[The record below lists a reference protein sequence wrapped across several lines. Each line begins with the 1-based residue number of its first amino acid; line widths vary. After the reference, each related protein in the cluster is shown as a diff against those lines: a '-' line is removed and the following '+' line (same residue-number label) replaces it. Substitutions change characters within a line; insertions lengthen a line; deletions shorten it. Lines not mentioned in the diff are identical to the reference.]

1 MKKRIGISIF
11 LGILLTLSWSL
22 PKNQEIQGKG
32 MEEEQKTLAESILL
46 YEQDKTLLEEH
57 LASLPAEEAGDLSI
71 RATLEATIRK
81 ALENLEVDMAKA
93 RTALKAVTS
102 QILSTG
108 TGMSLPAMGDGTFT
122 WPVEGYLNV
131 SQGYRKGHPAVDI
144 NTMGASPRVFAV
156 QSGVVVRVAEVD
168 GYGKQVVL
176 DHGNGIQTQYAHLQE
191 IHVEQGDYLKE
202 GETLGLVGDTGWSD
216 GKHLHFQ
223 ITITGDLADRSID
236 PMKFLR

>member
-1 MKKRIGISIF
+1 MKKKIGISF
-11 LGILLTLSWSL
+11 ILSLLLLLPWTLSEKRGL
-22 PKNQEIQGKG
+22 QGES
-32 MEEEQKTLAESILL
+32 MAEEQKALAESILL
-46 YEQDKTLLEEH
+46 YEEDLALLEQQ
-57 LASLPAEEAGDLSI
+57 LASLPEQEAGDLSI

-81 ALENLEVDMAKA
+81 ALENLDVDMAKA

-108 TGMSLPAMGDGTFT
+108 AGVSLPPMGDGTFT

-131 SQGYRKGHPAVDI
+131 SQGYKKSHTAVDI

-191 IHVEQGDYLKE
+191 IHVELGDYLKE

-223 ITITGDLADRSID
+223 ITVTGNLAEGSID

>member
-1 MKKRIGISIF
+1 MKKKIGISF
-11 LGILLTLSWSL
+11 ILSLLLLLPWTLSEKRGL
-22 PKNQEIQGKG
+22 QGES
-32 MEEEQKTLAESILL
+32 MAEEQKALAESILL
-46 YEQDKTLLEEH
+46 YEEDLALLEQQ
-57 LASLPAEEAGDLSI
+57 LASLPEQEAGDLSI

-81 ALENLEVDMAKA
+81 ALENLDVDMAKA

-108 TGMSLPAMGDGTFT
+108 AGVSLPPMGDGTFT

-131 SQGYRKGHPAVDI
+131 SQGYKKSHTAVDI

-191 IHVEQGDYLKE
+191 IHVELGDYLKE

-223 ITITGDLADRSID
+223 ITITGNLAEGSID

>member
-1 MKKRIGISIF
+1 MKKKIGISF
-11 LGILLTLSWSL
+11 ILSLLLLLPWTLSEKRGL
-22 PKNQEIQGKG
+22 QGES
-32 MEEEQKTLAESILL
+32 MAEEQKALAESILL
-46 YEQDKTLLEEH
+46 YEEDLALLEQQ
-57 LASLPAEEAGDLSI
+57 LASLPEQEAGDLSI

-81 ALENLEVDMAKA
+81 ALENLDVDMAKA

-108 TGMSLPAMGDGTFT
+108 AGVSLPPLGDGTFT

-131 SQGYRKGHPAVDI
+131 SQGYKKSHTAVDI

-191 IHVEQGDYLKE
+191 IHVELGDYLKE

-223 ITITGDLADRSID
+223 ITITGNLAEGSID

>member
-1 MKKRIGISIF
+1 MKKKIGISF
-11 LGILLTLSWSL
+11 ILSLLLLLPWTLSEKRGL
-22 PKNQEIQGKG
+22 QGES
-32 MEEEQKTLAESILL
+32 MAEEQKALAESILL
-46 YEQDKTLLEEH
+46 YEEDLALLEQQ
-57 LASLPAEEAGDLSI
+57 LASLPEQEAGDLSI

-81 ALENLEVDMAKA
+81 ALENLDVDMAKA

-108 TGMSLPAMGDGTFT
+108 AGVSLPPLGDGTFT

-131 SQGYRKGHPAVDI
+131 SQGYKKSHTAVDI

-191 IHVEQGDYLKE
+191 IHVELGDYLKE

>member
-1 MKKRIGISIF
+1 MKKKIGISF
-11 LGILLTLSWSL
+11 ILSLLLLLRWTLSEKRGL
-22 PKNQEIQGKG
+22 QGES
-32 MEEEQKTLAESILL
+32 MAEEQKALAESILL
-46 YEQDKTLLEEH
+46 YEEDLALLEQQ
-57 LASLPAEEAGDLSI
+57 LASLPEQEAGDLSI

-81 ALENLEVDMAKA
+81 ALENLDVDMAKA

-108 TGMSLPAMGDGTFT
+108 AGVSLPPLGDGTFT

-131 SQGYRKGHPAVDI
+131 SQGYKKSHTAVDI

-191 IHVEQGDYLKE
+191 IHVELGDYLKE

-223 ITITGDLADRSID
+223 ITITGNLAEGSID